1 VNIKELHVVKT
12 VIYTSES
19 PLKHPRQLFS
29 AMFQDIRSSWPL
41 AWQLIV
47 RDISAQYRQTA
58 LGYLWAV
65 LPTIIT
71 SALWIFLNY
80 SQIIVTDSGDIPYPV
95 YALTGM
101 TFWQLFVESLNAP
114 LTEVNTNRN
123 MLSKINFPK
132 EALILSGIVQVLFSF
147 LIKLVILAIMLVA
160 FQVPLYWTALLVAF
174 PVSVLLLLGTI
185 IGVLLVPVGILYR
198 DIQQGLGVIISPLM
212 FITPVVYT
220 APTEGILAQIML
232 YNPLTPLF
240 ELIRDLLYV
249 GIPKTLSETVV
260 IFLVTL
266 FFTLIGWI
274 IYRLALPILIERLD
288 A

>member
-1 VNIKELHVVKT
+1 
-12 VIYTSES
+12 
-19 PLKHPRQLFS
+19 
-29 AMFQDIRSSWPL
+29 
-41 AWQLIV
+41 
-47 RDISAQYRQTA
+47 
-58 LGYLWAV
+58 
-65 LPTIIT
+65 
-71 SALWIFLNY
+71 
-80 SQIIVTDSGDIPYPV
+80 
-95 YALTGM
+95 
-101 TFWQLFVESLNAP
+101 
-114 LTEVNTNRN
+114 
-123 MLSKINFPK
+123 
-132 EALILSGIVQVLFSF
+132 
-147 LIKLVILAIMLVA
+147 
-160 FQVPLYWTALLVAF
+160 
-174 PVSVLLLLGTI
+174 
-185 IGVLLVPVGILYR
+185 
-198 DIQQGLGVIISPLM
+198 M